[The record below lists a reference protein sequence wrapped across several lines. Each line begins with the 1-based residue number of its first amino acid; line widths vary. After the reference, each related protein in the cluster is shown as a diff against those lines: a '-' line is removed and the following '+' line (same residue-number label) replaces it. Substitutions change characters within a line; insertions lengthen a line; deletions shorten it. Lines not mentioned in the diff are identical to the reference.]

1 MRLFQWHKPRVV
13 ERGGARAAD
22 IGCKLV
28 EREALGAGEPKFTAM
43 YGGAPNLAAMYGGA
57 SSPGVPNRREQQQL
71 AGGAGVE
78 VAARRFVSGR
88 EAVGLERD
96 ERQALFH
103 RGASNLL
110 FAGAYAGRDKNRS
123 ALGGVEETGLL
134 GGERFGRDSARA
146 LDLEPVGSVEQKW
159 VAVCGV
165 GRAGER
171 QGVDASE
178 IIGVGAAYRQPAGV
192 VANIAKESFELAF
205 VGENAVVVAGRE
217 EGGSRHVWRAT
228 EPWRLVWCRAIDG
241 SICLGTANLEA
252 SNHFAQVSGH
262 SAANEYE
269 PVEVVG
275 HHSKFKKLNFGM
287 VAGNLS
293 PAIGDGLAQR
303 RKSDAFAREM
313 PENRSA
319 TIDFKSNHVYAAI
332 IVVVAEASAL
342 HGMNH
347 WAFHTAHIIRNNR
360 NSCKEAA

>member
-1 MRLFQWHKPRVV
+1 MRLFQWNKPRVV

-22 IGCKLV
+22 VGCKLV
-28 EREALGAGEPKFTAM
+28 EREALGASE
-43 YGGAPNLAAMYGGA
+43 PNLAAMCGGA
-57 SSPGVPNRREQQQL
+57 LNRGAPNRREQQQL

-78 VAARRFVSGR
+78 VAARRFVFGR

-103 RGASNLL
+103 RCAGDLL
-110 FAGAYAGRDKNRS
+110 LAGAYAGRDKNRS
-123 ALGGVEETGLL
+123 ALGGVEETGLF
-134 GGERFGRDSARA
+134 GCECFGRDAARA
-146 LDLEPVGSVEQKW
+146 LDLKPVGAVEQKG

-171 QGVDASE
+171 QRVDASK
-178 IIGVGAAYRQPAGV
+178 IIGVGAAHRQSAGV

-205 VGENAVVVAGRE
+205 VGENAVVVAGRK
-217 EGGSRHVWRAT
+217 EGGSRHVWRT
-228 EPWRLVWCRAIDG
+228 TGPGRLVWCRAIDG
-241 SICLGTANLEA
+241 SISLGTANLEA
-252 SNHFAQVSGH
+252 SNHFAQVAGH

-275 HHSKFKKLNFGM
+275 HDGEFKELNFGM
-287 VAGNLS
+287 KAGNLP

-303 RKSDAFAREM
+303 RKRDAFTCEM
-313 PENRSA
+313 TENRSA
-319 TIDFKSNHVYAAI
+319 PLDFKRNHVYPAI

-342 HGMNH
+342 HGMD
-347 WAFHTAHIIRNNR
+347 WLAFHMAYIIGNNR